1 MAKTIKQEGEAT
13 KVAIRLARKTVM
25 EQIKKLPSKDA
36 QRVEEKRVCVL
47 APVFLSSKGQSTSA
61 LHRRSKMLTSGGCL
75 PQVQK
80 ITDDFIKDVA
90 AMCESKE
97 QQLQSIS

>member
-25 EQIKKLPSKDA
+25 EQIRKLTSKDA
-36 QRVEEKRVCVL
+36 QRLEEKRVRVPGPCRPGTRPVTVQVLSLSCVCDGVVWL
-47 APVFLSSKGQSTSA
+47 L
-61 LHRRSKMLTSGGCL
+61 
-75 PQVQK
+75 QVQK
-80 ITDDFIKDVA
+80 ITDDFIRDVG